1 MPGRYTHP
9 MFSLTSGRLSKRCF
23 CRIGR
28 WYFSTSPTQEF
39 FIHEVTPRDGLQN
52 ESAVLDVDQKLQLI
66 QGLVQTNPGS
76 IEVCSFVRE
85 DRVPAMKGSQELVRR
100 MNEEQWAL
108 DAKRAGMNFAAL
120 VPNHRGFDTFQ
131 NTAGDIL
138 DTVVVL
144 TSCTDSHSKAN
155 VGLPLA
161 EALDTSCG
169 IIRNALAA
177 GFRVVAFVSL
187 AFGCPFEGA
196 VDPKVVK
203 DIVEAYNE
211 QSVSRIV
218 LADTQGVGKPWQVEE
233 LLGPEIICPSIS
245 RDKIG
250 MHMHDTHRMA
260 HVNIFAGMRAG
271 IRHFDSATGGCGGCN
286 FAPGA
291 LGNIA
296 TQKLLRAIEEEHV
309 VESRDDAIRLHG
321 MDHVALK
328 KVHEYL
334 EVNLG
339 SKLPFEYD
347 VGVLEMFDTDHLLD
361 GANK

>member
-66 QGLVQTNPGS
+66 QGLVQTNPSS

-203 DIVEAYNE
+203 DIVEAYKIPTM
-211 QSVSRIV
+211 VV
-218 LADTQGVGKPWQVEE
+218 DDGKDY
-233 LLGPEIICPSIS
+233 
-245 RDKIG
+245 DKI
-250 MHMHDTHRMA
+250 RSQ
-260 HVNIFAGMRAG
+260 
-271 IRHFDSATGGCGGCN
+271 IREFLDHKG
-286 FAPGA
+286 P
-291 LGNIA
+291 I
-296 TQKLLRAIEEEHV
+296 V
-309 VESRDDAIRLHG
+309 
-321 MDHVALK
+321 MDFNC
-328 KVHEYL
+328 HEYHTYDPKIVGWETPIEDMYPYL
-334 EVNLG
+334 PDDEFDENMFIKPIGQKRVYP
-339 SKLPFEYD
+339 KLIE
-347 VGVLEMFDTDHLLD
+347 
-361 GANK
+361 NKLWD